1 MCSSLIGSGGAYTG
15 PVRRGL
21 VLLGLVLALA
31 ALALPAGASRSQ
43 FFRIQYVIDGDTVV
57 LANGLHVRLVQ
68 IDTPEL
74 RGGECYGAQAR
85 ALLRRLIPPGT
96 TVRVEADPRLD
107 QVDRYGRLLRY
118 LFRGPTNLNLELVRQ
133 GAATVWFYDHDR
145 GRYAGALFQASL
157 AARAAHRGLWGA
169 CPANAV
175 RPYHAANTGLDPDTV
190 YKPSSGSA
198 ARPASK

>member
-1 MCSSLIGSGGAYTG
+1 MCSSLIGSRGAYTG

-21 VLLGLVLALA
+21 VLLGLVLALG
-31 ALALPAGASRSQ
+31 ALAAPAGASGSQ

-74 RGGECYGAQAR
+74 RGDECYGAQAR

-96 TVRVEADPRLD
+96 TVRVEADRRLD

-118 LFRGPTNLNLELVRQ
+118 LFRGPTNLNLELGSRPPSPRAPPTVAC
-133 GAATVWFYDHDR
+133 GAPAHERRSIPTTR
-145 GRYAGALFQASL
+145 PTP
-157 AARAAHRGLWGA
+157 ARRLG
-169 CPANAV
+169 P
-175 RPYHAANTGLDPDTV
+175 
-190 YKPSSGSA
+190 
-198 ARPASK
+198 

>member
-1 MCSSLIGSGGAYTG
+1 M
-15 PVRRGL
+15 RRGL
-21 VLLGLVLALA
+21 VLLGLVLALGS
-31 ALALPAGASRSQ
+31 LATPAGASSSQ

-57 LANGLHVRLVQ
+57 LANGEHVRLVQ

-74 RGGECYGAQAR
+74 RRGECYGAQAR
-85 ALLRRLIPPGT
+85 TLLRRLIPPGT

-145 GRYAGALFQASL
+145 GRYAGVLLRNAL
-157 AARAAHRGLWGA
+157 AARAAHRGLWSA
-169 CPANAV
+169 CP
-175 RPYHAANTGLDPDTV
+175 RTPFDPYHAANTGP
-190 YKPSSGSA
+190 
-198 ARPASK
+198 

>member
-1 MCSSLIGSGGAYTG
+1 M
-15 PVRRGL
+15 RRGL
-21 VLLGLVLALA
+21 VLFGLVLALG
-31 ALALPAGASRSQ
+31 ALAAPAGASRSQ

-74 RGGECYGAQAR
+74 RGDECYGAQAR

-118 LFRGPTNLNLELVRQ
+118 LFRGPTNLNLELVRA
-133 GAATVWFYDHDR
+133 GAATVWFYGYDR
-145 GRYAGALFQASL
+145 GRYAGPLLRAAL
-157 AARAAHRGLWGA
+157 AARVAHRGLWRV
-169 CPANAV
+169 CP
-175 RPYHAANTGLDPDTV
+175 RTPFDPFHAADTG
-190 YKPSSGSA
+190 PSP
-198 ARPASK
+198 ARP